1 MKHVLNIA
9 TVTAANLRRRI
20 MEVYPSLYAA
30 FESMDVRAGCRRLD
44 LRRSRAT
51 SHPSPWLPDAARGW
65 GKGGAW

>member
-30 FESMDVRAGCRRLD
+30 FESMDVRDRAFTGRGED
-44 LRRSRAT
+44 VEGVFRS
-51 SHPSPWLPDAARGW
+51 
-65 GKGGAW
+65 

>member
-30 FESMDVRAGCRRLD
+30 FESMDVRGGPEARP
-44 LRRSRAT
+44 AT
-51 SHPSPWLPDAARGW
+51 QPRDKPSQPVAP
-65 GKGGAW
+65 